1 MTSPL
6 LERIYPADVAA
17 ADETEPA
24 KQHGGFTVL
33 ACVAYDRSGPAMAT
47 VAGALLGETD
57 DRNRLYALRLVPPTG
72 RASFVLSQQEPE
84 PEATALAP
92 LMARADALGLTVRP
106 LSFVSP
112 QPAAD
117 ICQVASIKR
126 ADLVMLGWHKP
137 VLGRTVL
144 SGTVHDVMRQ
154 SDTTVA
160 VLVDRGLGWI
170 NRVLVPFLG
179 GIHDRGA
186 LELGRRLARHAG
198 ARVTVLHVVDLDPTN
213 PSTAA
218 TDIPAERFPGGGRVE
233 TKVVDHAQ
241 PAHAVIEE
249 CETGYDLV
257 VIGASPVWGLEHR
270 SFGMQPELVIRECPT
285 SLLIV
290 RQHEAALERA
300 SADRGPIPESAARR
314 A

>member
-1 MTSPL
+1 
-6 LERIYPADVAA
+6 
-17 ADETEPA
+17 
-24 KQHGGFTVL
+24 
-33 ACVAYDRSGPAMAT
+33 
-47 VAGALLGETD
+47 
-57 DRNRLYALRLVPPTG
+57 
-72 RASFVLSQQEPE
+72 
-84 PEATALAP
+84 
-92 LMARADALGLTVRP
+92 MARADALGLTVRP
-106 LSFVSP
+106 LSFISP

-300 SADRGPIPESAARR
+300 SEDRGSIPESAARR